1 MVARRYEDLLVW
13 QLADEL
19 RSCVH
24 HCTARAAFRQQ
35 QWLQSQLRRAAQ
47 SACANVAEGFGRYKP
62 KDFARFVR
70 TARGSLEETKAH
82 LDQVRLLGLA
92 SETEVCEIRALANRA
107 CAAGTKL
114 ILYLE
119 NAKEP

>member
-1 MVARRYEDLLVW
+1 MH
-13 QLADEL
+13 
-19 RSCVH
+19 RS
-24 HCTARAAFRQQ
+24 TDSAAFQQ
-35 QWLQSQLRRAAQ
+35 QHWLQGQLRRAAQ

-70 TARGSLEETKAH
+70 TARGSLEETKTH
-82 LDQVRLLGLA
+82 LDQVQLLGLA
-92 SETEVCEIRALANRA
+92 GETEVREIRSLANRA
-107 CAAGTKL
+107 CAAATKL